1 MSYGADDVEVAVLI
15 EATVVLQGTP
25 EWRALRLGKATGS
38 RICDVVAKG
47 KAGAPSASRKNYL
60 AELVV
65 ERLTG
70 VEIEGFKSAA
80 MERGNEV
87 EAEARDAYAWRTGN
101 EVEQVGFVD
110 HPTIPMAG
118 ASPDGLVAP
127 GGCVEFKCPNTAT
140 HIETLQGKPISG
152 AYMTQMQW
160 EMACTGNLWCDFV
173 SYDNRMPPSMRLKI
187 VRVPRDPERIA
198 ELEREV
204 RIFLAEVEN
213 TVNALRTTYE
223 PEMVLAQ
230 VAAE

>member
-140 HIETLQGKPISG
+140 HIDTLLKGMSADHIPQL
-152 AYMTQMQW
+152 Q
-160 EMACTGNLWCDFV
+160 GNLWMSGRRWIDFI
-173 SYDNRMPPSMRLKI
+173 SYDPRMPPRMQLYVLR
-187 VRVPRDPERIA
+187 VRRDDDYIKT
-198 ELEREV
+198 LEAEV
-204 RIFLAEVEN
+204 RAFLKEVDETIAN
-213 TVNALRTTYE
+213 LEAKLNQLKE
-223 PEMVLAQ
+223 
-230 VAAE
+230 AA